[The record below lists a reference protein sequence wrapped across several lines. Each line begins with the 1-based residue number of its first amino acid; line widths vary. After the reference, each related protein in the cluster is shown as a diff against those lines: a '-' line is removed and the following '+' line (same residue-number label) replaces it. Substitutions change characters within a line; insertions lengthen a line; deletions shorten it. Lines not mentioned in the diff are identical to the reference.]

1 MALVDDSSHCA
12 DSTPHAVWPPAGSD
26 DQRSGMAAGSAAGCR
41 SDVQA
46 WERGPPVRSPGGPA
60 LERDRRRRKR
70 GALELVGRGRREQGT
85 KPLMI
90 LEGQREGLLRRPVP
104 PRVGAPPAFLLRKRQ
119 VVQLEV
125 GACEVGDRAGRPVPG
140 APRLRDMDPT
150 IADVARAD
158 LRRRGGVAAR
168 TAAALR
174 SPGLPVS
181 HRHDS
186 VGPPADPTKRP
197 ARTRCTGDGRL
208 NPHATPATPSP
219 SRSHGTRRYR
229 PLR

>member
-1 MALVDDSSHCA
+1 MWRLWMIHLTVRI
-12 DSTPHAVWPPAGSD
+12 PHLMRYGRRQGRMINGPEWLLGVQPAAAQMSRRGSVGH
-26 DQRSGMAAGSAAGCR
+26 RSEA
-41 SDVQA
+41 Q
-46 WERGPPVRSPGGPA
+46 GPA

-140 APRLRDMDPT
+140 APRLRDKDPT